1 MIARICGARPFTV
14 TCNPEVEALAKADI
28 VTGVVEF
35 GLEVDQIDVH
45 LHGYLQTKEGPP
57 VFRRPFFSKRI
68 EFFCDELFRATALE
82 ILMRWLGLQGSLWGF
97 FPAFFDISY
106 LVVQA

>member
-1 MIARICGARPFTV
+1 M

-82 ILMRWLGLQGSLWGF
+82 IAHEMAWVTRITLGIFSSIL
-97 FPAFFDISY
+97 
-106 LVVQA
+106 